1 MIPYVAGVSEDVRRI
16 CRKFG
21 FRVVFKSGY
30 TLRSIL
36 TRVKDKLP
44 MEKKS
49 MVVYKIPCSCGK
61 FYIGETRRRLETRMK
76 EHQDACREGL
86 LKKSAIAEHAWENC
100 HPIKWEEAS
109 VIDHA
114 RRSGELLVKEALHIQ
129 LTSRDERFNRDEGLE
144 LPKCWMASI
153 GKRI

>member
-1 MIPYVAGVSEDVRRI
+1 MMIPYVAGISEDGSHI

-36 TRVKDKLP
+36 TRLVKDKLP

-49 MVVYKIPCSCGK
+49 MVVKKILCSCGN

-76 EHQDACREGL
+76 ERQDACKEGL
-86 LKKSAIAEHAWENC
+86 LKSQPLRNMHGKM
-100 HPIKWEEAS
+100 
-109 VIDHA
+109 DTQL
-114 RRSGELLVKEALHIQ
+114 SGRK
-129 LTSRDERFNRDEGLE
+129 
-144 LPKCWMASI
+144 PW
-153 GKRI
+153 